1 MPSKSR
7 TVKGSRKRLFIKRPV
22 FIDCNRCSHREES
35 LHVISCLSSH
45 SDVQTFLPRLSLSR
59 RPSHCRA
66 GNISSHRHV
75 TQRGT
80 QADWWGGQT
89 ACEETLNKIWQRERE
104 DEDGDKTVTSEG
116 GRRVK
121 DEDQRTETQSGTK
134 TSSPEGCRLLKRPD
148 KLFSRWMKF
157 GVQRVKYS
165 VCWEDGFQL
174 KCFARDILS
183 NCWSAGQEKDS
194 SESHRINRFNSIFC
208 FTTQN

>member
-7 TVKGSRKRLFIKRPV
+7 MVKGSRKRLFIKRPV
-22 FIDCNRCSHREES
+22 FIDCNCCSHREES

-66 GNISSHRHV
+66 GSISSHRHV
-75 TQRGT
+75 TQRET
-80 QADWWGGQT
+80 QTG
-89 ACEETLNKIWQRERE
+89 EEDRRRVKRHWTKSDNMREE

-116 GRRVK
+116 GRRAK

-157 GVQRVKYS
+157 GIQRVKYS

>member
-7 TVKGSRKRLFIKRPV
+7 MVKGSRKRLFIKRPV
-22 FIDCNRCSHREES
+22 FIDCNCCSHREES

-89 ACEETLNKIWQRERE
+89 ACEETLNKIWQRERGGRGRRQ
-104 DEDGDKTVTSEG
+104 DSNVWGRKTSEG
-116 GRRVK
+116 RRP
-121 DEDQRTETQSGTK
+121 EDWNTEWD
-134 TSSPEGCRLLKRPD
+134 RRRAHLKA
-148 KLFSRWMKF
+148 
-157 GVQRVKYS
+157 V
-165 VCWEDGFQL
+165 
-174 KCFARDILS
+174 
-183 NCWSAGQEKDS
+183 DS
-194 SESHRINRFNSIFC
+194 SNIQINFSHVEWNLEYSELNIQFAEKTDSN
-208 FTTQN
+208 